1 MKILCV
7 SDTVVPQLESTANLR
22 RHYSDIELIISCGD
36 MKVDYLEFIQT
47 ILNVPLLYVRG
58 NHDEEYIQK
67 PPSGDDLHQQLLI
80 YQGLSLYGLEGCLR
94 YNSSPIQ
101 FTQSELE
108 LQVMGAAPIL
118 MWNQLVRSGLDILV
132 THAPPRGI
140 HDLEDRPHQGFKG
153 LLRFMNW
160 YKPRYLLHGHVHTW
174 DRRRVVRSQ
183 YKQTCIINVNPFT
196 VLEIEA
202 RQSP

>member
-67 PPSGDDLHQQLLI
+67 PPGGDDLHQQLLI
-80 YQGLSLYGLEGCLR
+80 YQGLSLYG
-94 YNSSPIQ
+94 
-101 FTQSELE
+101 
-108 LQVMGAAPIL
+108 
-118 MWNQLVRSGLDILV
+118 
-132 THAPPRGI
+132 
-140 HDLEDRPHQGFKG
+140 
-153 LLRFMNW
+153 
-160 YKPRYLLHGHVHTW
+160 
-174 DRRRVVRSQ
+174 
-183 YKQTCIINVNPFT
+183 
-196 VLEIEA
+196 
-202 RQSP
+202 